1 MALWMGSLEGLA
13 GEQLLSCRWVQVLDR
28 SQAGLVEIVLQ
39 AKQVGLL
46 FARIGGGVVDIDVS
60 SLDRLPQER

>member
-60 SLDRLPQER
+60 SLDQLPQER

>member
-13 GEQLLSCRWVQVLDR
+13 GERLLRCRWAQVLDR
-28 SQAGLVEIVLQ
+28 SQGGLVEIVFQ

-46 FARIGGGVVDIDVS
+46 SARIGGGIIEIDTS
-60 SLDRLPQER
+60 SLDRLPQEY

>member
-46 FARIGGGVVDIDVS
+46 FARIGGGVIDIDVS
-60 SLDRLPQER
+60 SLDQLPQER